1 MDDFGHHNNAIRTQ
15 KIFKPI
21 ANGRVADSGTIA
33 LMYEPHP
40 C

>member
-1 MDDFGHHNNAIRTQ
+1 MDDFEHHNNAIRTQ

-33 LMYEPHP
+33 LSYESLP